1 MTAIEAM
8 RKIIE
13 LIESIDIKGTE
24 NMRKLVGAV
33 DLAQAVIQLMR
44 QNEAEQA
51 QKEQEQAE
59 RGEEDGRDDQAE

>member
-8 RKIIE
+8 QRVIE

-24 NMRKLVGAV
+24 NMRKVVGAV

-44 QNEAEQA
+44 QNETEQA
-51 QKEQEQAE
+51 QKEHEQAE
-59 RGEEDGRDDQAE
+59 RGDEDGNDHAE